1 MKTRYILLVS
11 AALASLVSC
20 DKFLDTMPDNRAEIN
35 SVAKVKAMLVS
46 GYPDHNYSMVTELIS
61 DNMDDNAAVV
71 NNATPGRFYEDTWAW
86 KDVTDTS
93 NDSPENIWG
102 TYWGIIAAANQ
113 ALEAIDNLGGP
124 DDNPDLAPYYGEA
137 HLVRAY
143 GHFILVNLFCLNYNP
158 ATSSSDQGIPY
169 MEMPEQGLNPQ
180 YERGNVAEVYEK
192 IERDLEIGLEY
203 VSDVYDVPKYHF
215 NRQAAY
221 AFATRFYLFYEKFDK
236 AIECADECLGSAP
249 ESLIR
254 DYVSLQSNYSTIADA
269 RLAYNSTDQ
278 KANFLMMTGY
288 SNQGLFW
295 GNYSGSNKRFGN
307 TTMIWRTEGPY
318 APMPWMDATSVMT
331 NSSYVFRP
339 RTYNSSLLHY
349 DLFWRV
355 DYEFEYTDPVAG
367 IGYRHVVWPEFTAD
381 QVLLER
387 AEAEILTHDFDAAV
401 ADLNLWAN
409 NIFTADINITTEMV
423 QDFYAN
429 QIEYYNWKNP
439 TPKKHLSPAF
449 SIDEEGSV
457 QESMLQLVLNAKRTE
472 TLGFGQRWF
481 DIKRYGIKIYRR
493 AIDASSDPESVS
505 DSLEVNDPR
514 RAIQIPQKARDA
526 GFEPSKR

>member
-1 MKTRYILLVS
+1 MKKYIGFSIIALS
-11 AALASLVSC
+11 MGLASCNDYL
-20 DKFLDTMPDNRAEIN
+20 DKLPDNRAALNTEEKIIKFVG
-35 SVAKVKAMLVS
+35 SA
-46 GYPDHNYSMVTELIS
+46 YPDNDYIMVTEMLS
-61 DNMDDNAAVV
+61 DNIDDRGPVS
-71 NNATPGRFYEDTWAW
+71 TYSDRFVEQVYAW
-86 KDVTDTS
+86 QDVTES
-93 NDSPENIWG
+93 NNESPQNFWDASYEC
-102 TYWGIIAAANQ
+102 IITANQ
-113 ALEAIDNLGGP
+113 AIAAIDEMGTSTTKLQQ
-124 DDNPDLAPYYGEA
+124 AKAEA
-137 HLVRAY
+137 LLCRAY
-143 GHFILVNLFCLNYNP
+143 NHFMLANVFCKHYTD
-158 ATSSSDQGIPY
+158 ATASTDLGIPY
-169 MEMPEQGLNPQ
+169 MTGLEEQLNLHHD
-180 YERGNVAEVYEK
+180 RGTVAEVYENIDK
-192 IERDLEIGLEY
+192 DLQEALPLIGDDNY
-203 VSDVYDVPKYHF
+203 SVPKFHF
-215 NRQAAY
+215 NQKAAY
-221 AFATRFYLFYEKFDK
+221 GFATRFYLFYEKFDK

-349 DLFWRV
+349 DLFWRI

-387 AEAEILTHDFDAAV
+387 AEAEVLLHDFDAAV

-429 QIEYYNWKNP
+429 QIEYYNGKNP